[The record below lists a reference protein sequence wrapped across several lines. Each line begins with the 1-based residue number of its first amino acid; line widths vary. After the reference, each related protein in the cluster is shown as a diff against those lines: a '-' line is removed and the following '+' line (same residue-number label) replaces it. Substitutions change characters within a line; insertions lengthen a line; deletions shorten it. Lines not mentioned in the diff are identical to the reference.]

1 MNADLLST
9 AKGGKEARRANRK
22 DRNKLFK
29 AISSGDFDDVE
40 FDYDLDEAEAIE
52 RMIADEE
59 DEMMYGG
66 TLVSHWSC
74 PFITSSLTRRRLI

>member
-1 MNADLLST
+1 MNADLLQT

-66 TLVSHWSC
+66 ALLSRLVS
-74 PFITSSLTRRRLI
+74 FISKFTADPLHLI

>member
-1 MNADLLST
+1 M
-9 AKGGKEARRANRK
+9 
-22 DRNKLFK
+22 FK

-66 TLVSHWSC
+66 ALLSRLVS
-74 PFITSSLTRRRLI
+74 FISKFTADPLHLI